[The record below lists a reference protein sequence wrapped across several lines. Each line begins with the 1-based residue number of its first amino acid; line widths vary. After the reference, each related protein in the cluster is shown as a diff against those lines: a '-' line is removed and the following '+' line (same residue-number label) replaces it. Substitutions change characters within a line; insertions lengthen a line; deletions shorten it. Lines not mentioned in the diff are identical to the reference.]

1 MTTFT
6 IDTDNNITAF
16 AHPQEAEAAASGQSF
31 ASQDAL
37 DTLTESWPME
47 RFVTVWNS
55 FAGVAGFGSD
65 LKPVKRFENRDKAVA
80 RIWKALQR
88 LNGDAAPEDAPTAET
103 ANTAPKGVKGERAK
117 GKSGKKSTPPQKAPK
132 PRSKGTKPAKTE
144 SGAPREGSKTAQV
157 VAMLQRKNGATLS
170 EIMEKMGWQ
179 AHTVRGFMA
188 GAMKK
193 AGYQVESFRSISF
206 SLVGLAKCPPAP
218 PSTRRTLLA
227 VA

>member
-6 IDTDNNITAF
+6 IDIDNNITAF

-37 DTLTESWPME
+37 GALTASWSMD
-47 RFVTVWNS
+47 RFATVWNS
-55 FAGVAGFGSD
+55 FAGVAGFGAD
-65 LKPVKRFENRDKAVA
+65 LKPVKKFENRDKAVA

-88 LNGDAAPEDAPTAET
+88 LNGNAPSEDTTAAET
-103 ANTAPKGVKGERAK
+103 ANTAPKSGKGAPAK
-117 GKSGKKSTPPQKAPK
+117 SKSGKKATPTKKAPK
-132 PRSKGTKPAKTE
+132 TPGAKTLKPAKRE

-170 EIMEKMGWQ
+170 ELMAKMGWQ

-188 GAMKK
+188 GALKG
-193 AGYQVESFRSISF
+193 AGYGIESFKPEGGERTYRIS
-206 SLVGLAKCPPAP
+206 SK
-218 PSTRRTLLA
+218 
-227 VA
+227 